1 MKKVIVYCY
10 NRCSTCKKA
19 IKYLEENIARNK
31 NIELESKDIITE
43 KPNLEEMSKII
54 ETKYDKK
61 ISDITRDE
69 IKLFFN
75 TSGILYRENNIKD
88 KIKDLNNSID
98 DILKILVSDGKMI
111 KRPLVIIK
119 DGINKDKILLGF
131 KEEEYIKIFE
141 NNLII
146 LNYNII

>member
-43 KPNLEEMSKII
+43 KPNLEEISKII

-61 ISDITRDE
+61 ISNITRDE
-69 IKLFFN
+69 IKSFFN

-98 DILKILVSDGKMI
+98 DILKILISDGKMI

-119 DGINKDKILLGF
+119 DGINDDKILLGF
-131 KEEEYIKIFE
+131 KDEEYIKIFE
-141 NNLII
+141 K
-146 LNYNII
+146 

>member
-31 NIELESKDIITE
+31 NIELESKDIITK

-69 IKLFFN
+69 IKSFFN

-98 DILKILVSDGKMI
+98 DILKILISDGKMI

-141 NNLII
+141 K
-146 LNYNII
+146 

>member
-31 NIELESKDIITE
+31 NIELELKDIITE

-69 IKLFFN
+69 IKSFFN

-98 DILKILVSDGKMI
+98 DILKILISDGKMI

-131 KEEEYIKIFE
+131 KEEEYMKIFE
-141 NNLII
+141 K
-146 LNYNII
+146 

>member
-10 NRCSTCKKA
+10 NRCTTCKKA
-19 IKYLEENIARNK
+19 IKYLEENIAKNK
-31 NIELESKDIITE
+31 NIELELKDIITE
-43 KPNLEEMSKII
+43 KPNLNEMIKII
-54 ETKYDKK
+54 ETKYNKK
-61 ISDITRDE
+61 ISEITRDE
-69 IKLFFN
+69 LKTFFN

-98 DILKILVSDGKMI
+98 DILKILISDGKMI

-131 KEEEYIKIFE
+131 KEEEYSKIFE
-141 NNLII
+141 K
-146 LNYNII
+146 

>member
-10 NRCSTCKKA
+10 NRCTTCKKA
-19 IKYLEENIARNK
+19 IKYLEENITRNK
-31 NIELESKDIITE
+31 NIELELKDIITE
-43 KPNLEEMSKII
+43 KPNLNEMIKII
-54 ETKYDKK
+54 ETKYNKK
-61 ISDITRDE
+61 ISEITKDE
-69 IKLFFN
+69 LKSFFN

-98 DILKILVSDGKMI
+98 DILKILISDGKMI

-141 NNLII
+141 K
-146 LNYNII
+146 

>member
-69 IKLFFN
+69 IKSFFN

-88 KIKDLNNSID
+88 KIKDEKNSIE
-98 DILKILVSDGKMI
+98 DILNILISDGKMI
-111 KRPLVIIK
+111 KRPLVMVNEEN
-119 DGINKDKILLGF
+119 DNKNILLGF
-131 KEEEYIKIFE
+131 KEEEYKNIF
-141 NNLII
+141 
-146 LNYNII
+146 

>member
-19 IKYLEENIARNK
+19 IKYLEENIIKYNK
-31 NIELESKDIITE
+31 KNNNNDIIEIVLKDIITE

-141 NNLII
+141 K
-146 LNYNII
+146 

>member
-31 NIELESKDIITE
+31 NIELELKDIITE

-54 ETKYDKK
+54 ENKYDKK

-69 IKLFFN
+69 IKSFFN

-98 DILKILVSDGKMI
+98 DILKILISDGKMI

-141 NNLII
+141 K
-146 LNYNII
+146 

>member
-31 NIELESKDIITE
+31 NIELELKDIITE

-98 DILKILVSDGKMI
+98 DILKILISDGKMI
-111 KRPLVIIK
+111 KRPLVTIK

-141 NNLII
+141 K
-146 LNYNII
+146 

>member
-31 NIELESKDIITE
+31 NIELELKDIITE

-69 IKLFFN
+69 IKSFFN
-75 TSGILYRENNIKD
+75 TSGIVYRENNIKD

-98 DILKILVSDGKMI
+98 DILKILISDGKMI

-141 NNLII
+141 K
-146 LNYNII
+146 

>member
-1 MKKVIVYCY
+1 
-10 NRCSTCKKA
+10 
-19 IKYLEENIARNK
+19 
-31 NIELESKDIITE
+31 
-43 KPNLEEMSKII
+43 MSKII

-69 IKLFFN
+69 IKSFFN

-98 DILKILVSDGKMI
+98 DILKILISDGKMI

-141 NNLII
+141 K
-146 LNYNII
+146 

>member
-31 NIELESKDIITE
+31 NIELELKDIITE

-69 IKLFFN
+69 IKSFFN

-98 DILKILVSDGKMI
+98 DILKILISDGKMI

-141 NNLII
+141 K
-146 LNYNII
+146 

>member
-1 MKKVIVYCY
+1 MKKVIVYYY

-31 NIELESKDIITE
+31 NIELELKDIITE

-69 IKLFFN
+69 IKSFFN

-98 DILKILVSDGKMI
+98 DILKILISDGKMI

-131 KEEEYIKIFE
+131 KEEEYSKIFE
-141 NNLII
+141 K
-146 LNYNII
+146 

>member
-69 IKLFFN
+69 IKSFFN
-75 TSGILYRENNIKD
+75 TSGILYKENNIKD

-98 DILKILVSDGKMI
+98 DILKILISDGKMI

-131 KEEEYIKIFE
+131 KEEEYNEKAK
-141 NNLII
+141 
-146 LNYNII
+146 

>member
-10 NRCSTCKKA
+10 NKCTTCKKA

-31 NIELESKDIITE
+31 NIELELKDIITE
-43 KPNLEEMSKII
+43 KPNLNEMIKII
-54 ETKYDKK
+54 ETKYKKK
-61 ISDITRDE
+61 ISEITRDE
-69 IKLFFN
+69 LKSFFN

-98 DILKILVSDGKMI
+98 DILKILISDGKMI

-141 NNLII
+141 K
-146 LNYNII
+146 